1 MQIQKDTRRLILNDL
16 IARGDIVGELEA
28 SEFVRKVFPDAE
40 NMSSEDHRYTT
51 FLEEVWKHME
61 MNNDWTWD
69 YVLFHRL
76 NLLEVDDD
84 KFILA
89 YCVFLILYITLL
101 RRAPGYN
108 ESIRLRLKLWTNA
121 GVWAGNLLNLLLY
134 IPYGA
139 TSWQWKKEG
148 KKIVLIHT
156 QATISITV
164 IGEANIQALLDHESL
179 QTLDTVS

>member
-28 SEFVRKVFPDAE
+28 AEFVRKVFPDAE
-40 NMSSEDHRYTT
+40 NMSSEDHRCTT

-84 KFILA
+84 KFILFIEQ
-89 YCVFLILYITLL
+89 YV
-101 RRAPGYN
+101 
-108 ESIRLRLKLWTNA
+108 
-121 GVWAGNLLNLLLY
+121 
-134 IPYGA
+134 
-139 TSWQWKKEG
+139 
-148 KKIVLIHT
+148 
-156 QATISITV
+156 
-164 IGEANIQALLDHESL
+164 
-179 QTLDTVS
+179 